1 MNNTET
7 TRQQKLSRQIQKDIS
22 DIFIREAAGLLRG
35 SMVSVTTVRISPD
48 LSYAKIYLSIFPFA
62 RHAEVMKTLESN
74 NWMIRKALGTR
85 LRNQVKSIPEL
96 SFFLD
101 DSLEYIDNIDT
112 ILRENPLKEPAEGEE
127 QAEEVAEEVAEEA
140 AEE

>member
-22 DIFIREAAGLLRG
+22 DIFIKEAAGLLRG

-62 RHAEVMKTLESN
+62 RHEEVMKTLESN

-112 ILRENPLKEPAEGEE
+112 ILRENPLKEPAEEE
-127 QAEEVAEEVAEEA
+127 QQTEE
-140 AEE
+140 

>member
-22 DIFIREAAGLLRG
+22 DIFIKEAAGLLRG

-62 RHAEVMKTLESN
+62 RHGEVMKTLESN

-112 ILRENPLKEPAEGEE
+112 ILRENPLKEPAE
-127 QAEEVAEEVAEEA
+127 AEEA